1 MISGYV
7 IFWTISR
14 RSHPLDF
21 VFSRFSRL
29 YPAYWVAVLFTFT
42 WVALVGPEDR
52 AVDVF
57 TLLANITMLHEY
69 LGFRHVDGVYWTLSV
84 ELHFYLLAMI
94 ALILR
99 LVRYSDWIC
108 FAWLLGSAITVVAN
122 FWLWGLRPFLM
133 VEWSYL
139 FGAGIAFYLLSQ
151 GNSRLIPLVSLLLS
165 YTLNWLINPVSEALI
180 ITCYYGL
187 MAGAV
192 YKKLPWL
199 TSPTLL
205 WVGGISY
212 ALYLLHQNFGYGL
225 ISWGYQQSISPV
237 VTIIASVLLSF
248 LLAVAL
254 TRFETVAL
262 RHLRKWYKTRQ
273 KQAVNA

>member
-1 MISGYV
+1 MNQARLQELDGLRGVAVTAVLLYHYLYQFDAKYGHDFEIPELISLGKTGVHLFFMISGYV

-94 ALILR
+94 ALI
-99 LVRYSDWIC
+99 
-108 FAWLLGSAITVVAN
+108 
-122 FWLWGLRPFLM
+122 
-133 VEWSYL
+133 
-139 FGAGIAFYLLSQ
+139 
-151 GNSRLIPLVSLLLS
+151 
-165 YTLNWLINPVSEALI
+165 
-180 ITCYYGL
+180 
-187 MAGAV
+187 
-192 YKKLPWL
+192 
-199 TSPTLL
+199 
-205 WVGGISY
+205 
-212 ALYLLHQNFGYGL
+212 
-225 ISWGYQQSISPV
+225 
-237 VTIIASVLLSF
+237 
-248 LLAVAL
+248 
-254 TRFETVAL
+254 
-262 RHLRKWYKTRQ
+262 
-273 KQAVNA
+273 